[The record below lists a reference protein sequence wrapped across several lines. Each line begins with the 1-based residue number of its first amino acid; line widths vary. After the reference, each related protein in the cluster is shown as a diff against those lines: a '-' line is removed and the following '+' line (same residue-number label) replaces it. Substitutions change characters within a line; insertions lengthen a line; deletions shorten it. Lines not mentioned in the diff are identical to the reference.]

1 VATPALSPE
10 EALANYF
17 RKNYA
22 GIYRK
27 VTLQVRRTPRRQTGP
42 YKTNRECRW
51 KLSPGHPD
59 YTAIEEV
66 PRIEAKLFAMAL
78 EFDGAPPIPDD
89 IKGAAQTVL
98 QKTLQPGTYR
108 CPITG
113 RKMRFHDLD
122 HESKNPTPGRS
133 SFHVGHVRPR
143 AMGGGNS
150 PDNTY
155 WATDLGNRIQGD
167 KSLHETVRII
177 VEMGEFQRQRENI
190 TWGEL
195 RDCHEISVPDDG
207 IAAASVSHGW
217 WRKRRSGDDS
227 G

>member
-1 VATPALSPE
+1 MAPPTPTPE
-10 EALANYF
+10 QVLAKYF
-17 RKNYA
+17 RQNYP

-51 KLSPGHPD
+51 KLSPDHPD

-78 EFDGAPPIPDD
+78 EFEGAPDVPEEV
-89 IKGAAQTVL
+89 KAAVETVL
-98 QKTLQPGTYR
+98 QKSRQPGGYR

-113 RKMRFHDLD
+113 RKMSFQDLD
-122 HESKNPTPGRS
+122 HESRHPTPGRS

-143 AMGGGNS
+143 AMGGGNT

-167 KSLHETVRII
+167 KSLYETVKII
-177 VEMGEFQRQRENI
+177 VEMGEFQRQRENVA
-190 TWGEL
+190 WGEL
-195 RDCHEISVPDDG
+195 TNRFLP
-207 IAAASVSHGW
+207 
-217 WRKRRSGDDS
+217 
-227 G
+227 